1 MCNNGDILES
11 HFIKLIHEWYE
22 ACDERGIM
30 PEKCVNRWIN
40 LHNFLVQGI
49 NFEDP
54 LPPGSH
60 IKRIPC
66 ITYEGLLQCIS
77 TRINLYRLSET

>member
-1 MCNNGDILES
+1 MDNILES

-30 PEKCVNRWIN
+30 PEKHVNRWIN
-40 LHNFLVQGI
+40 LHKFLVQGI
-49 NFEDP
+49 NFEDFP
-54 LPPGSH
+54 PPGSH
-60 IKRIPC
+60 IKGIPC